1 MTDLQ
6 RQLRDLILASEG
18 KEAGFM
24 AEDRIITLNR
34 LLMALGN
41 KYFYEINPDEGFKRI
56 CVTIRMSE
64 KLITTFKIDLT
75 HTNILDNDESV
86 LAKLVD
92 LLTNK

>member
-1 MTDLQ
+1 MNNLQ
-6 RQLRDLILASEG
+6 RQLRDLIFASEG
-18 KEAGFM
+18 REAGFM

-34 LLMALGN
+34 LLMAMGGDDFIIDLVG
-41 KYFYEINPDEGFKRI
+41 KTIEICYRDIKKSAFVLTR
-56 CVTIRMSE
+56 
-64 KLITTFKIDLT
+64 IDLT